1 MPPRGRNRG
10 RGAGQARDT
19 ALGPDGQPADRAD
32 QHPGVADTIPGQ
44 VGGIEPAVLECS
56 DGSDE
61 ETSSANKKPNLV
73 AEGPRYGYKMPNGAF
88 IAKSNFVLKVK
99 SEIESDK
106 YPNLKGNTWTIKL
119 APSARYPNGSSQ
131 EIFIPKSYAKDH
143 RLVEAII
150 DKQVKGTIDMDFD
163 KHEWKLLGRFQNL

>member
-1 MPPRGRNRG
+1 MPPRGRNRV
-10 RGAGQARDT
+10 AGQARDT

-32 QHPGVADTIPGQ
+32 QHPGVADTLPGQ

-88 IAKSNFVLKVK
+88 IAKSNFVLEVK

-119 APSARYPNGSSQ
+119 APSARYPKWIQSGDFHPKVLCQRSQ
-131 EIFIPKSYAKDH
+131 TS
-143 RLVEAII
+143 
-150 DKQVKGTIDMDFD
+150 
-163 KHEWKLLGRFQNL
+163 